1 MKHTDRNRKNI
12 GNCNWLRRA
21 LPVVLS
27 ALLLCSLT
35 GCSVRDLHIGQ
46 VEVNTGIATAW
57 ITPAKGVDKFAIAA
71 GDFSVR
77 DDGTVTYTGT
87 AYRGYGKGGIVEDDR
102 FRQNAAGA
110 RAAGLRVGLYFFSQA
125 VSPEEAAEEAQWLV
139 DAAQD
144 FKIDMPLVFDWE
156 NIDPSSVASGDT
168 VRTAEMTGEDVTAC
182 AVAFCAAVEA
192 AGYDAA
198 VYGNRWQGY
207 YDYDF
212 TQLKDYAFWV
222 SAPGTADDFYYAHD
236 FWQYSYQGTVP
247 GITGHVDRDLW
258 FVSITT

>member
-46 VEVNTGIATAW
+46 VEVNTGVTTAW

-87 AYRGYGKGGIVEDDR
+87 AYRALQGIDVSTFQQEIDWQAVADSGIDFAFIRAGYRGYGKGGIVEDDR
-102 FRQNAAGA
+102 FRQNVAGA

-125 VSPEEAAEEAQWLV
+125 ITPEEEAEEAIL
-139 DAAQD
+139 AGKA
-144 FKIDMPLVFDWE
+144 P
-156 NIDPSSVASGDT
+156 
-168 VRTAEMTGEDVTAC
+168 VTAC
-182 AVAFCAAVEA
+182 APAGAEGAAKIAAIMGMEAPSGEKMVAHVLCNGGVNAVKNFEYRGVNDCLAATKVCGGNVLECKYGCFGFGSCVA
-192 AGYDAA
+192 A
-198 VYGNRWQGY
+198 
-207 YDYDF
+207 
-212 TQLKDYAFWV
+212 
-222 SAPGTADDFYYAHD
+222 
-236 FWQYSYQGTVP
+236 
-247 GITGHVDRDLW
+247 
-258 FVSITT
+258 

>member
-1 MKHTDRNRKNI
+1 MTPTAAHRARIAFRCGVCYTGGMKHTDRNRKNI

-87 AYRGYGKGGIVEDDR
+87 AYRALQGIDVSTFQQEIDWQAVADSGIDFAFIRAGYRGYGKGGIVEDDR

-125 VSPEEAAEEAQWLV
+125 ITPEEAAEEAQWLV

-156 NIDPSSVASGDT
+156 NIDPSSSRPAT
-168 VRTAEMTGEDVTAC
+168 RC
-182 AVAFCAAVEA
+182 A
-192 AGYDAA
+192 
-198 VYGNRWQGY
+198 R
-207 YDYDF
+207 
-212 TQLKDYAFWV
+212 
-222 SAPGTADDFYYAHD
+222 
-236 FWQYSYQGTVP
+236 
-247 GITGHVDRDLW
+247 RR
-258 FVSITT
+258 